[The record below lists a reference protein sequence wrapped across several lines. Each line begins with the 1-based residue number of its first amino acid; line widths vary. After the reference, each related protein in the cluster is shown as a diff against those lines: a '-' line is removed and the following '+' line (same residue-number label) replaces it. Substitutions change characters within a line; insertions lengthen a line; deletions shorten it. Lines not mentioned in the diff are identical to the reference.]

1 MSNLTYKCL
10 LVEETEPK
18 TFSRKVTERNIEDLP
33 EGDLT
38 IRVRFSS
45 LNYKDALSA
54 VGNRGVTRNFP
65 HTPGIDAA
73 GEVVECETDDF
84 VAGDEVIVTGYDLG
98 MNTPGGFG
106 QYIRIPSSWALK
118 LPNGLALNE
127 SMALGTAGFT
137 AALCV
142 LKLERGGV
150 TPENGDIL
158 VTGATG
164 GVGSI
169 AVSILANSGYR
180 VVAVTGKPDQVG
192 FLESLGAAEVI
203 AREEVLEGSD
213 KPMLKERWAGVVD
226 VVGGDI
232 LAAGIKATMYG
243 GVVACCGLVGSS
255 DLNMNVFPFILR
267 GVSLMGVDSVQASM
281 ELRHK
286 VWGRLASEWK
296 PAKLSETAT
305 ECTLEDLDEKIDQI
319 LEGKLKGRTV
329 INLL

>member
-54 VGNRGVTRNFP
+54 VGNRGVTRSFP

-169 AVSILANSGYR
+169 AVSILASSGYR

-213 KPMLKERWAGVVD
+213 KPMLKERWAGVID